1 MKKLILIGLL
11 TLLTFSQA
19 KMVDGV
25 AVIVEGEAITT
36 AEIRAIKKQLHISK
50 QEAIDLLIQDRLQKV
65 AMKDIK
71 VSDDEVDSKVEKIA
85 AQNKISIKKMQK
97 VLKQQGTSWSKYRA
111 SIKQSI
117 KKEHFYRQK
126 VISTI
131 SEPTEDQ
138 LKIFY
143 DNHKKEFVIP
153 SSLSLIE
160 YSSKSEESLK
170 KFLQTKKRKNI
181 KSKKIKKYT
190 KKLNPTL
197 LGSLLSTPKGSFT
210 RPFNAGDRYISYK
223 VLSTQG
229 KVNMPFESSKSMVT
243 AKWRQQQQAQALK
256 DYFQKMKTN
265 ANIKVIRK

>member
-117 KKEHFYRQK
+117 KKERFYRQK

-170 KFLQTKKRKNI
+170 KFLQTKKRKNV